1 MYGPSYS
8 LADDEPEPAK
18 RDGDEPEPDT
28 IFGMAGEVAYVS
40 MLAGH
45 VGGRG
50 RVDDARGLVARP
62 HERIST
68 TNLGHVCISPPITLR
83 RGV

>member
-1 MYGPSYS
+1 MGHGPESPPSTWFKSRSKSVMYGPSYS

-18 RDGDEPEPDT
+18 PDGDDPEPDT

-50 RVDDARGLVARP
+50 GRTWT
-62 HERIST
+62 H
-68 TNLGHVCISPPITLR
+68 
-83 RGV
+83 